1 MAVFATVEPIQYF
14 KREKGEGRWVGS
26 EEMSQGNGKNSVY
39 KREGWGQ
46 TNYKEILER
55 TKG

>member
-1 MAVFATVEPIQYF
+1 MAVWATVEPMQYF

-26 EEMSQGNGKNSVY
+26 KEMSQGNGKNSVY